1 MRKRTLLALLIL
13 CGGLFFGYNQ
23 TSTYLADG
31 FAPSKIQSDLT
42 HDQRWEIPSL
52 SDEERESLLHLLDQP
67 FTYLG
72 KGSQC
77 FVFESNDGE
86 VVLKF
91 FRHRRYQPSSLISL
105 FSKKEYLNKK
115 RKKREALFDSCWL
128 AHQKLREE
136 SGLVYLHLNKSD
148 DLNQRVV
155 LKDKLH
161 RHYALPLDSYEF
173 IVQRR
178 AQLIYPY
185 IQERAKKGEMSAAR
199 ESLSQ
204 LLQLLTTRYHQGIGD
219 QDAVLIKNAGFLAD
233 RAIFIDI
240 GQFYVDE
247 TKKDRAEY
255 QCETER
261 ITRRLRKWLGESY
274 PELAAYFEEELS
286 KI

>member
-1 MRKRTLLALLIL
+1 MRKRTLLALLIV
-13 CGGLFFGYNQ
+13 CGGAFVGYNQ

-42 HDQRWEIPSL
+42 HDPRWESPSL
-52 SDEERESLLHLLDQP
+52 SDEERGSLLHLLEQP

-77 FVFESNDGE
+77 FVFESKDGE
-86 VVLKF
+86 TVLKF
-91 FRHRRYQPSSLISL
+91 FRHRRYQPSLLVSL
-105 FSKKEYLNKK
+105 FSKKKHLSKK
-115 RKKREALFDSCWL
+115 RVKREALFDSCWL

-148 DLNQRVV
+148 DLNQRVI

-161 RHYALPLDSYEF
+161 RRHSLPLDKYEF
-173 IVQRR
+173 IVQKR

-185 IQERAKKGEMSAAR
+185 IQERMERGEMSAAR

-204 LLQLLTTRYHQGIGD
+204 LLQLLTTRYHQGIDD
-219 QDAVLIKNAGFLAD
+219 QDAALIKNAGFLAD

-240 GQFYVDE
+240 GQFYIDE
-247 TKKDRAEY
+247 SKKDHAEY
-255 QCETER
+255 QYETER

-274 PELAAYFEEELS
+274 PELAAHFEEELS